1 VAGYSDEALEELFPG
16 TLESFIKPTLW
27 LDKPSLTQHF
37 CRKFTMICGSNIPSG
52 SSQMG
57 NVRCVILTKRA

>member
-1 VAGYSDEALEELFPG
+1 LGIVGASSTERLVAGYSDEALEELFPG

-37 CRKFTMICGSNIPSG
+37 
-52 SSQMG
+52 
-57 NVRCVILTKRA
+57 